1 MMNIAIILAGGTGT
15 RFGEETPKQYININN
30 KTVIQY
36 SIEAFEKSKLID
48 KIVIVVSD
56 KYINKVKK
64 QNPDH
69 LVISGGKSRVESS
82 YKGLMAVPKK
92 SKKILIHDAARP
104 FVSQQIIT
112 SCIDALDRY
121 KAVVTSILATDTI
134 IKVINNEVE
143 SIQNRNEL
151 FLNQTPQGFD
161 YQTILQAHQ
170 AKKKNVTD
178 DISMINL
185 DEIKCKII
193 TGSPRNIKITT
204 PEDIHAAKSILN
216 L

>member
-1 MMNIAIILAGGTGT
+1 MNVAIILAGGSGT
-15 RFGEETPKQYININN
+15 RFGEEIPKQYININN

-48 KIVIVVSD
+48 IIVIVVSD
-56 KYINKVKK
+56 KYINEVKK
-64 QNPDH
+64 QNPGH
-69 LVISGGKSRVESS
+69 MVVNGGKSRVESS
-82 YKGLMAVPKK
+82 YKGLMAAPKE

-112 SCIDALDRY
+112 SCIDELDKY

-134 IKVINNEVE
+134 IKATNNEVE
-143 SIQNRNEL
+143 SIQARDKL
-151 FLNQTPQGFD
+151 YLNQTPQGFD

-170 AKKKNVTD
+170 VKKKNITD
-178 DISMINL
+178 DISLINL

-193 TGSPRNIKITT
+193 TGSHRNIKITT
-204 PEDIHAAKSILN
+204 PEDIHTAKSILD